1 MNNRFRFDPEPETA
15 SVHTF
20 LVPSALVVYP
30 SRAVEG
36 AVTLCMATED
46 GYTQAGT
53 RLTREQASDLARAL
67 VQILGA
73 EDDDPHTLAY
83 DIGHAAGYKAG
94 EAEGFNA
101 GWDQGHDEGNSDGW
115 DDGYELGYE
124 RGYEA
129 GSEEVA

>member
-1 MNNRFRFDPEPETA
+1 MNNRFCFEPENDTA
-15 SVHTF
+15 TPYS
-20 LVPSALVVYP
+20 LLIPSTLVVYP
-30 SRAVEG
+30 SG
-36 AVTLCMATED
+36 AVPGAVSITMTQD
-46 GYTQAGT
+46 GRSIEAGT

-67 VQILGA
+67 VQILGT
-73 EDDDPHTLAY
+73 EDEDPHTLAY

-129 GSEEVA
+129 GTEEVA